1 MIKRYLSSEKGQ
13 SSVLLAL
20 AFIALLGF
28 TALAVD
34 GGMVYANRRHMQN
47 ASDAS
52 SLAGGSATA
61 LYLENHYVVYSE
73 WNCND
78 PRVVRAQNDGTSGAK
93 ITAVNSAGTNGYTID
108 YDASDMNGVETYCEQ
123 GYDNGSW
130 IERYIDIKT
139 FVTADTPTA
148 FAHFVYN
155 GPLRNTVEA
164 VTRVKPR
171 TPLAYGNAIVALGP
185 NCLLDGITF
194 DGTSAVEVTG
204 GGIFSNSCIDTQG
217 GVDVIVY
224 GDEHDIS
231 CVLPDCYD
239 DHGSSGYVDPPPEEG
254 LGLPM
259 PPESLS
265 VPQPDCDA
273 VPSIGNYDNSGT
285 LQPGRYNEIRI
296 QNGDHTFEAGL
307 YCVTND
313 VTINGGT
320 VIGTHVTFRVINGNF
335 HTSGNATTRLIAP
348 KARNCGAPCDSKGG
362 VPGLLIYLDPG
373 NTGEVTLLGTEDSD
387 FLGLIYAPDGTIE
400 AGGTSSLMSEV
411 HAQLIGRNV
420 KVHGNTAV
428 VINFD
433 DQLNYQIPASLRL
446 NK

>member
-1 MIKRYLSSEKGQ
+1 MFTKKISSEKGQ
-13 SSVLLAL
+13 SVVLLAL
-20 AFIALLGF
+20 TFIALLGF

-34 GGMVYANRRHMQN
+34 GGMIYANRRHMQN

-61 LYLENHYVVYSE
+61 LYLENHYVVYEE

-78 PRVVRAQNDGTSGAK
+78 PRVIQAQNDGTNGAK
-93 ITAVNSAGTNGYTID
+93 ITAVNSAGINGYTID
-108 YDASDMNGVETYCEQ
+108 YDVSDENGVETYCEQ

-139 FVTADTPTA
+139 YVTADTPTA

-171 TPLAYGNAIVALGP
+171 VPVAYGNAIVALGKD
-185 NCLLDGITF
+185 CAADGIEF
-194 DGTSAVEVTG
+194 DGTNMVEVTG
-204 GGIFSNSCIDTQG
+204 GGIFSNSCIDTRG
-217 GVDVIVY
+217 GVSVSVY
-224 GDEHDIS
+224 GDHDIS

-239 DHGSSGYVDPPPEEG
+239 DHGSSGVVNPAPEEDLG
-254 LGLPM
+254 LGL

-265 VPQPDCDA
+265 VPQPDCSV
-273 VPSIGNYDNSGT
+273 VPNLGNYNNDGI
-285 LQPGRYNEIRI
+285 LEPGIYNEIRI

-348 KARNCGAPCDSKGG
+348 KARNCGAPCDTKGA

-387 FLGLIYAPDGTIE
+387 FLGLVFAPDATVE

-420 KVHGNTAV
+420 KIHGNTSV